1 MAVMQRITQLQL
13 RLMFILYHF
22 STTTGFL
29 IGPISSSAGYQGW
42 LALLL
47 AAIGGMLITFISFTL
62 AKRKES
68 EFIVHYGKELIGRVP
83 NIIIMIVISFFFIH
97 LASLVLRELAD
108 FMVQIYLPTTPEWV
122 IASLFGFVVSIAVRS
137 GLEAILRCAS
147 GFFFII
153 FAIAGITPFLIVK
166 ELNTDR
172 VIAFITHINPGSLFH
187 ESYPF
192 IPWFGETFLILFIF
206 PWIANSRKT
215 FRSLTWGMV
224 ISLLFIETNL
234 VLCHLLFGS
243 KFSGELA
250 YPVLEMIRFIRIG
263 DFLENWDPIIVAIW
277 LSSLFIKISVLLYI
291 STLMISQLL
300 KLKDS
305 RPLSFSLGAIMVALA
320 MHMSKNIIELNHFLL
335 KIWPTFALCI
345 ECSPLIYL
353 VASIIKKHP
362 RKSG

>member
-1 MAVMQRITQLQL
+1 MQRITQLQL
-13 RLMFILYHF
+13 TLMFILFHF

-42 LALLL
+42 LAILL
-47 AAIGGMLITFISFTL
+47 ASIGGILITFLSFTL

-83 NIIIMIVISFFFIH
+83 NIIIMIVFGFFFLH
-97 LASLVLRELAD
+97 LASLVLREISD

-122 IASLFGFVVSIAVRS
+122 IAGLFGLVVTIAVRS

-153 FAIAGITPFLIVK
+153 FGIVGITPFLIGK
-166 ELNTDR
+166 ELNTER
-172 VIAFITHINPGSLFH
+172 MIAFITHINPGSLFH

-192 IPWFGETFLILFIF
+192 IPWFGEMFLILFIF
-206 PWIANSRKT
+206 PWIANPQKT
-215 FRSLTWGMV
+215 FRSLTWAMV
-224 ISLLFIETNL
+224 ISLFFIESNL
-234 VLCHLLFGS
+234 VLCLLLFGS
-243 KFSGELA
+243 KLSGQLT

-263 DFLENWDPIIVAIW
+263 DFLENLDPIIVAVW

-291 STLMISQLL
+291 PTLIVSQLF
-300 KLKDS
+300 KLKDA
-305 RPLSFSLGAIMVALA
+305 RPLSFSLGAIMVGLS
-320 MHMSKNIIELNHFLL
+320 MHMFKNIIELNNFLI
-335 KIWPTFALCI
+335 KTWPNFALCV
-345 ECSPLIYL
+345 ECIPLIYL